1 MSNTWGALSWSIGNF
16 GAQNDSTVDV
26 TGVSLTGATGSVVLE
41 STYAV
46 TGQPLTIPALGTVT
60 FDIGASPEVSG
71 QPLTTNLGTVDADP
85 DANATG
91 QSMTMALGTAVLEDD
106 IAIGWGRNDGWNTFA
121 WGIQGTLIATG
132 QEATST
138 LNSVTTQ
145 ANSDVDVTGQQLT
158 VTQGEE
164 STTIAVEPEITG
176 FGLTSN
182 LGNLD
187 ANPDANATGQEA
199 TMAQGDTIA
208 YNLEGWG
215 RYLWGEF
222 EWGATGLWEA
232 VDVTGQALTSN
243 LGSIAEINADANVD
257 VTGQAMTAAE
267 GNVDADPD
275 ANIIGIQMTMALGE
289 ETITADANID
299 LTGIA
304 LSANLGT
311 AVLDANT
318 LVDLTG
324 FGLTMAQGSVITKA
338 EANVTLTGIGLTA
351 SEGSLFTLIWNE
363 VQTNSDAVWTEI
375 DTAA

>member
-41 STYAV
+41 SKYAV

-164 STTIAVEPEITG
+164 SINIAVEPEITG
-176 FGLTSN
+176 FSLTSN

-215 RYLWGEF
+215 RYFYGEYV
-222 EWGATGLWEA
+222 WGATGIWA
-232 VDVTGQALTSN
+232 NVDVTGISLSSN
-243 LGSIAEINADANVD
+243 LGTLTMTGDANVD
-257 VTGQAMTAAE
+257 VTGQVMTAAE
-267 GNVDADPD
+267 GNADADPD
-275 ANIIGIQMTMALGE
+275 ANIVGIQMTMALGE
-289 ETITADANID
+289 ETITGTATVD